1 MYVYIYN
8 GIPNWAIIR
17 PQIQVSIAGEHPM
30 VVVPDVHKDELAVC
44 AITMIEN
51 VRNGIK
57 LTNHTEYFPGHAE
70 MDRAFGYGL
79 EWDVGTK
86 SASEASSQA
95 K

>member
-1 MYVYIYN
+1 
-8 GIPNWAIIR
+8 
-17 PQIQVSIAGEHPM
+17 M

-70 MDRAFGYGL
+70 MDRAFGFGL
-79 EWDVGTK
+79 EWDEGK
-86 SASEASSQA
+86 